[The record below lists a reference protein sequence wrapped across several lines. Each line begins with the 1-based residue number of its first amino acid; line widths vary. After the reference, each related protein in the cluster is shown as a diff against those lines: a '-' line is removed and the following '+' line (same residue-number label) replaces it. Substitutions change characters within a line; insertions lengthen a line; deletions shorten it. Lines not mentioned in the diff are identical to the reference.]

1 MLVALRHGFTSV
13 TTVLHQWPQ
22 LYGQGP
28 NLCWWPWVYLT
39 DNRLTSVAPAYS
51 CGPGFTC
58 MAPVLTATG
67 RRSWLWWP
75 QGLRLE
81 VHRTVHNCL
90 REKQVSEGLV
100 WSQPESLAD

>member
-39 DNRLTSVAPAYS
+39 DNRHVS
-51 CGPGFTC
+51 GPGLQLWPWIHLYGPSFDC
-58 MAPVLTATG
+58 HRAQVLAVVAAG
-67 RRSWLWWP
+67 
-75 QGLRLE
+75 
-81 VHRTVHNCL
+81 
-90 REKQVSEGLV
+90 SE
-100 WSQPESLAD
+100 A